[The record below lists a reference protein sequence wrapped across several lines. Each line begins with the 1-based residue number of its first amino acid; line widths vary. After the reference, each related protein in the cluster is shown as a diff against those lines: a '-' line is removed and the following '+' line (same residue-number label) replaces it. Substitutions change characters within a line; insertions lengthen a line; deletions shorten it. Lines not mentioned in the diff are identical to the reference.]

1 MTKLKSKSK
10 SNQQEPNF
18 TLRPQ
23 TLKEYIGQQQIIRS
37 LTVFIDAAKKRKKA
51 PEHVLLYGPPGIGK
65 TTLAYILA
73 NELKGNIKTTSGP
86 AIERSGDLA
95 AILTSLKSG
104 DVLFIDEIHRL
115 PKTVEE
121 ALYPVMEEYILDIIL
136 GKGPAARTVRLSVPQ
151 ITIVGATTRVGLLS
165 SPLRD
170 RFGLIQR
177 LNYYSRE
184 DLTEIIL
191 RSAKILNLPIQPKA
205 AKQIAQRAR
214 KTPRIANRILKRVRD
229 FFEVGEHKKI
239 TPEVVDKTLDTLEI
253 DKYGLEPMDRKY
265 LKALI
270 IKFKGGPVGIET
282 LSTALSE
289 DKQTLEE
296 FIEPF
301 LIQTGL
307 IKKTARG
314 RVTTKKALDHLEVKL
329 SSKREKQL
337 LLS

>member
-1 MTKLKSKSK
+1 MTNLKIDTD
-10 SNQQEPNF
+10 QQSIDV
-18 TLRPQ
+18 TLRPR
-23 TLKEYIGQQQIIRS
+23 TLKEYIGQKQVVQS
-37 LTVFIDAAKKRKKA
+37 LSVFIDAAKQRKKA

-65 TTLAYILA
+65 TTLAYVLA
-73 NELKGNIKTTSGP
+73 NELEGNIRTTSGP
-86 AIERSGDLA
+86 AIERAGDLA
-95 AILTSLKSG
+95 AILTSLNDR

-121 ALYPVMEEYILDIIL
+121 ALYPVMEEYVLDIVL
-136 GKGPAARTVRLSVPQ
+136 GKGPAARTVRLSVPN
-151 ITIVGATTRVGLLS
+151 ITLVGASTRIGLLS

-177 LNYYSRE
+177 LDYYSINS
-184 DLTEIIL
+184 LQEIVL
-191 RSAKILNLPIQPKA
+191 RSAKVLDLPIQSTA
-205 AKQIAQRAR
+205 AKEIARRSR

-229 FFEVGEHKKI
+229 FFEVGKHKEI
-239 TPEVVDKTLDTLEI
+239 DPSVVAKTLKTLEI
-253 DKYGLEPMDRKY
+253 DDYGLELMDRKY
-265 LKALI
+265 LHILI
-270 IKFKGGPVGIET
+270 AKFSGGPVGIET

-314 RVTTKKALDHLEVKL
+314 RIATKKAFNHLGIELDED
-329 SSKREKQL
+329 RAKQL
-337 LLS
+337 SLA